1 MSSENTKYKSALGYA
16 MGLCS
21 RQERCRSEIREKLG
35 SWNLSPEKL
44 DSILV
49 ALEKDNYLNEARYA
63 GTFARDRLRFNKW
76 GKVKIRHMLERKQ
89 IPDPLINN
97 ALDSIEQDDYTGI
110 LREELSK
117 KRKTIKGKN
126 AFDLRG
132 KLFRFAQQRGFES
145 GLIYEILDEI
155 L

>member
-1 MSSENTKYKSALGYA
+1 MSSEERTYKPALAYA

-21 RQERCRSEIREKLG
+21 KQERCRSEIREKLE
-35 SWNLSPEKL
+35 SRRLSTAQIGRIL
-44 DSILV
+44 DT
-49 ALEKDNYLNEARYA
+49 LEKENYLDEARYA
-63 GTFARDRLRFNKW
+63 GTFARDKLRFNKW

-89 IPDPLINN
+89 IPGSVIDH
-97 ALDSIEQDDYTGI
+97 ALGSIDHDGYKGI
-110 LREELSK
+110 LREELRK
-117 KRKTIKGKN
+117 KRMTIKGSN

-145 GLIYEILDEI
+145 GLIYELLDEI